1 MKIVDYYAPFVVT
14 HEIKISYSIYMK
26 EVNGTLMRTALNNIV
41 MCIVLISVIHEHGVS
56 FIFLECSIISFINVF
71 SFSLQRPFTF

>member
-26 EVNGTLMRTALNNIV
+26 EVNGTLMRIALNNIV

-56 FIFLECSIISFINVF
+56 HFFWSA
-71 SFSLQRPFTF
+71 P